1 MPKVGF
7 ISLGCPKNLVD
18 SEVMMGILA
27 REGYELTPRAD
38 EAEILVVNTCSFIEP
53 AQKESVDAILEM
65 AEHKKFGA
73 AKRLIVAGCL
83 VERFRDQILEQVP
96 EVDAVV
102 GTGELERILEAVE
115 GELKVL
121 PAAPPSFLY
130 HDLTPRIITTPRHQA
145 YIKIA
150 EGCDHPCS
158 FCIIP
163 QLRGTFRSRR
173 FESVVREA
181 ENLAA
186 AGTREVTLIGQ
197 DTTSYG
203 EDLGLRDGLA
213 KLLEKLAGIDELLW
227 VRFLYA
233 YPNRVTQKMLDTL
246 AAYPRLAK
254 YFDMPLQHA
263 SRNVLARMKRG
274 SNGDAFLK
282 LLERIRNTIPG
293 VALRT
298 SFIVGFPGET
308 KDDFEELHQFVAAA
322 KIDWMGVFEYSDVDN
337 AASFRLDGKVDA
349 DTITERRLRLMAL
362 QRKISREK
370 LRAFKGRT
378 ETALVEGSSKD
389 TPLVWEA
396 RLEGMAPDIDGKL
409 YLTDIELASGEV
421 AAMGDAVKVEITKT
435 DAYDLIG
442 RVVEILP
449 RPAVRGVPAIL
460 AATPAEKLTRISTGA
475 ALRVLG

>member
-1 MPKVGF
+1 MRKVGF
-7 ISLGCPKNLVD
+7 VSLGCPKNLVD

-38 EAEILVVNTCSFIEP
+38 DAEILVVNTCSFIEP

-73 AKRLIVAGCL
+73 AKKLIVAGCL
-83 VERFRDQILEQVP
+83 VERYRDQILEQIP

-102 GTGELERILEAVE
+102 GTGEVERIIEAVQ
-115 GELKVL
+115 GDLKVL
-121 PAAPPSFLY
+121 PAQPPAFLY
-130 HDLTPRIITTPRHQA
+130 HDLTPRLVATPKHQA

-150 EGCDHPCS
+150 EGCDHPCT

-163 QLRGTFRSRR
+163 QLRGAFRSRR

-186 AGTREVTLIGQ
+186 AGTREITLIGQ

-213 KLLEKLAGIDELLW
+213 QLLERLAQIDDLLW

-233 YPNRVTQKMLDTL
+233 YPNRVTPKLLDTL
-246 AAYPRLAK
+246 AAHPRLSN
-254 YFDMPLQHA
+254 YMDMPLQHA

-274 SNGDAFLK
+274 SHGEAFLK
-282 LLERIRNTIPG
+282 LLERMRATIPG
-293 VALRT
+293 LTLRT

-308 KDDFEELHQFVAAA
+308 EADFRELYDFVAAA
-322 KIDWMGVFEYSDVDN
+322 KFDWMGVFEYSDVDN
-337 AASFRLDGKVDA
+337 AASFPLDGKVDA
-349 DTITERRLRLMAL
+349 ETINDRRNRLMAL
-362 QRKISREK
+362 QKKISREK

-378 ETALVEGSSKD
+378 ETALVEGPSKD
-389 TPLVWEA
+389 NPLVWEA

-409 YLTDIELASGEV
+409 YLTDIELPKGKI
-421 AAMGDAVKVEITKT
+421 AATGDLVNVEITKT

-449 RPAVRGVPAIL
+449 RPEKRGV
-460 AATPAEKLTRISTGA
+460 AAVAAEPEKLTRIATGA

>member
-1 MPKVGF
+1 MTKVGF

-38 EAEILVVNTCSFIEP
+38 EADVLVVNTCSFIEP

-73 AKRLIVAGCL
+73 AKKLIVAGCL
-83 VERFRDQILEQVP
+83 VERYREQILEQVP

-102 GTGELERILEAVE
+102 GTGEVERIMEAVE
-115 GELKVL
+115 GSLRVL
-121 PAAPPSFLY
+121 PAQPPAFLY
-130 HDLTPRIITTPRHQA
+130 HDLTPRVITTPRHAA

-150 EGCDHPCS
+150 EGCDHPCT

-163 QLRGTFRSRR
+163 QLRGKFRSRR
-173 FESVVREA
+173 FESVMREA

-186 AGTREVTLIGQ
+186 TGAREITLIGQ

-213 KLLEKLAGIDELLW
+213 QLLARLARVEELLW

-233 YPNRVTQKMLDTL
+233 YPNRVTQRLLDTI
-246 AAYPRLAK
+246 AEHPRLAK
-254 YFDMPLQHA
+254 YMDMPLQHA

-274 SNGDAFLK
+274 SSGEAFLQ
-282 LLERIRNTIPG
+282 LLRRIRKTIPG

-308 KDDFEELHQFVAAA
+308 EGDFRELCDFVKAAEF
-322 KIDWMGVFEYSDVDN
+322 DWMGVFPYSDVDN
-337 AASFRLDGKVDA
+337 ASSFALDKKVDEE
-349 DTITERRLRLMAL
+349 TIQDRQDHLM
-362 QRKISREK
+362 QIQQKISARK
-370 LRAFKGRT
+370 LRRFRGARA
-378 ETALVEGSSKD
+378 TALVEGPSKD
-389 TPLVWEA
+389 
-396 RLEGMAPDIDGKL
+396 K
-409 YLTDIELASGEV
+409 
-421 AAMGDAVKVEITKT
+421 
-435 DAYDLIG
+435 IG
-442 RVVEILP
+442 R
-449 RPAVRGVPAIL
+449 A
-460 AATPAEKLTRISTGA
+460 
-475 ALRVLG
+475 

>member
-1 MPKVGF
+1 MTKVGF
-7 ISLGCPKNLVD
+7 VSLGCPKNLVD

-38 EAEILVVNTCSFIEP
+38 EAEVLVVNTCSFIEP

-73 AKRLIVAGCL
+73 AKKLIVAGCL

-102 GTGELERILEAVE
+102 GTGEVERILEAVE
-115 GELKVL
+115 GDLRVL
-121 PAAPPSFLY
+121 PAEPPAFLY
-130 HDLTPRIITTPRHQA
+130 HDLTPRMITTPRHAA

-150 EGCDHPCS
+150 EGCDHPCT

-163 QLRGTFRSRR
+163 QLRGKFRSRR

-181 ENLAA
+181 ENLVA
-186 AGTREVTLIGQ
+186 AGAREITLIGQ

-213 KLLEKLAGIDELLW
+213 QLLAKLAQVDDLLW

-233 YPNRVTQKMLDTL
+233 YPNRVTQKLLDTL
-246 AAYPRLAK
+246 AAHPRLAK
-254 YFDMPLQHA
+254 YMDMPLQHA

-274 SNGDAFLK
+274 SHGDAFLK
-282 LLERIRNTIPG
+282 LLERIRATIPG
-293 VALRT
+293 VSLRT

-308 KDDFEELHQFVAAA
+308 GADFDQLCDFVRAANL
-322 KIDWMGVFEYSDVDN
+322 DWMGVFEYSDVDN
-337 AASFRLDGKVDA
+337 AGSHALDEKVDA
-349 DTITERRLRLMAL
+349 ATISERRNRLMAI
-362 QRKISREK
+362 QKKISREK

-378 ETALVEGSSKD
+378 ALALVEGPSED
-389 TPLVWEA
+389 NPLVWEA

-409 YLTDIELASGEV
+409 YLTDVELPGGEQASI
-421 AAMGDAVKVEITKT
+421 GDAVRVEITKP

-449 RPAVRGVPAIL
+449 RPDVRSLL
-460 AATPAEKLTRISTGA
+460 AAPPPPPTETLTRIATGA
-475 ALRVLG
+475 PLRVLG

>member
-1 MPKVGF
+1 MTKVGF

-38 EAEILVVNTCSFIEP
+38 EADVLVVNTCSFIEP

-73 AKRLIVAGCL
+73 AKKLIVAGCL
-83 VERFRDQILEQVP
+83 VERFREQILEQVP

-102 GTGELERILEAVE
+102 GTGEVERILEAVE
-115 GELKVL
+115 GDLRVL
-121 PAAPPSFLY
+121 PAQPPAFLY
-130 HDLTPRIITTPRHQA
+130 HDLTPRVITTPRHAA

-150 EGCDHPCS
+150 EGCDHPCT

-163 QLRGTFRSRR
+163 QLRGKFRSRR

-186 AGTREVTLIGQ
+186 SGAREITLIGQ

-213 KLLEKLAGIDELLW
+213 QLLAKLAQVEDLLW

-233 YPNRVTQKMLDTL
+233 YPNRVTQGLLDTL
-246 AAYPRLAK
+246 AAHPRLAK
-254 YFDMPLQHA
+254 YMDMPLQHA

-274 SNGDAFLK
+274 SHGDAFLK
-282 LLERIRNTIPG
+282 LLERIRATIPG
-293 VALRT
+293 VSLRT

-308 KDDFEELHQFVAAA
+308 ENDFTELCDFVRAANL
-322 KIDWMGVFEYSDVDN
+322 DWMGVFEYSDVDN
-337 AASFRLDGKVDA
+337 AGSYTLDEKVDA
-349 DTITERRLRLMAL
+349 DVIADRRNRLMAI
-362 QRKISREK
+362 QKKISREK

-378 ETALVEGSSKD
+378 AIALVEGESQEN
-389 TPLVWEA
+389 PLVWEA

-409 YLTDIELASGEV
+409 YLTDIELPGGES
-421 AAMGDAVKVEITKT
+421 AATGDVVRVEISKA

-449 RPAVRGVPAIL
+449 RPASHETFAAPRVP
-460 AATPAEKLTRISTGA
+460 PAETLTRISTGA
-475 ALRVLG
+475 PLRVLG